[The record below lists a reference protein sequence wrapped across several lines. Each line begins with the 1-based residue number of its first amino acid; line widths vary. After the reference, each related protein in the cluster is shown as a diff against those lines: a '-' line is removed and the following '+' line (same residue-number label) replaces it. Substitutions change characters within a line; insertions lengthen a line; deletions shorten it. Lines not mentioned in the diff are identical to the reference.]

1 MKEKTDDD
9 ARPPEHAAVDE
20 LLPWYVNETLG
31 TEARSRVI
39 RHLDECGACRDS
51 VSLLLRVDSVV
62 NRPMATPILP
72 PRRTARLLEQIDR
85 LERGGRRPFSRP
97 AMGAAASVAI
107 VAATVLLLLPDRE
120 VGVPEPS
127 VYETATSASQPLTMD
142 YVMSLEFERG
152 VARDD
157 RLRVLRELDA
167 GDIRGGGVSG
177 AYHVNISLAAT
188 SLDELERF
196 TSTVE
201 DRPEVRSARIVAVQL
216 PMQRETTRDRQ

>member
-9 ARPPEHAAVDE
+9 ARQPEHAAVDE
-20 LLPWYVNETLG
+20 LLPWYVNETLSAG
-31 TEARSRVI
+31 ERARVL

-72 PRRTARLLEQIDR
+72 PRRPARLLEQVDR
-85 LERGGRRPFSRP
+85 LQRCGRRSFSGA

-107 VAATVLLLLPDRE
+107 VAATLLLLLPDRE
-120 VGVPEPS
+120 AGVSEPP
-127 VYETATSASQPLTMD
+127 VYETATSASRPLTMD

-152 VARDD
+152 VARGD

-167 GDIRGGGVSG
+167 ADIRGGGVSG
-177 AYHVNISLAAT
+177 AYQVNITLAAT

-216 PMQRETTRDRQ
+216 PMQREPTRDGQ